1 MTLELERL
9 QQQTTADGKLCV
21 VSALI
26 KNKRGHIFVQKRTLD
41 RQLFPG
47 CWDVVGGHVE
57 TGETLFEALAREV
70 KEETGWQL
78 TRLVALLD
86 TVAWEAH
93 RIARREFS
101 FLVEVEGDL
110 EHPVLE
116 KNKVSEH
123 RWLSPGQLDILKE
136 NRSADDLTILRL
148 VENALA
154 FNRPKND
161 GLY

>member
-1 MTLELERL
+1 MTLELTRL
-9 QQQTTADGKLCV
+9 QQQATADGKLCV
-21 VSALI
+21 ISALI
-26 KNKRGHIFVQKRTLD
+26 NNKQGHIFVQKRTLD

-57 TGETLFEALAREV
+57 AGETLLQALAREV
-70 KEETGWQL
+70 REETGWQL
-78 TRLVALLD
+78 TRSVTLLS
-86 TVAWEAH
+86 TVDWEAQGVT
-93 RIARREFS
+93 RREFA

-110 EHPVLE
+110 ERPVLE
-116 KNKVSEH
+116 KAKVSEH
-123 RWLSPGQLDILKE
+123 RWLGPGQLDILKE

-148 VENALA
+148 VERALA